1 MLFNAGRT
9 LPKCFK
15 VPSATASLALV
26 PAVSAVT
33 NTAPLGACRT
43 FEKIGVIGEVG
54 LRHSGRTEAWV
65 IVVAHFKRLG
75 ARIDMVVSLKHHI
88 DPKVVNQR
96 CQRLPNAPDISIFER
111 MVAL

>member
-1 MLFNAGRT
+1 MLQSTVRHSIIG
-9 LPKCFK
+9 
-15 VPSATASLALV
+15 
-26 PAVSAVT
+26 
-33 NTAPLGACRT
+33 LGAGGVGCHEHRALGRMQNL
-43 FEKIGVIGEVG
+43 EKIGVIGEVG
-54 LRHSGRTEAWV
+54 LRHSGRPEAWV

-96 CQRLPNAPDISIFER
+96 CQRLPNAPDIRIFER